1 MLARRTRLS
10 LHDGCSIDLPR
21 LVPAFTSKGFPF
33 FPPGTEK
40 RSEVTHALE
49 LTGTLL
55 EDSFLISAYDL
66 HHRHLIKPHRFFK
79 NTEVLFV
86 DSGGYEMG
94 LEFDSTEPKRESHN
108 PKPFSATDYQ
118 RVLRR
123 FPQNL
128 PIVITNLDWKTSS
141 ANSIEDQI
149 LAAQELFHQ
158 FPQFTSDF
166 ILKPRKTKRGEKKGE
181 LRKELPLTELL
192 AEVSKLRAFDIIG
205 VTEKEIGKNLLARL
219 KNLARLR
226 VALDREG
233 VDAPIH
239 VWGGLD
245 PVITPL
251 YFFAG
256 AEIFDGVSWLRYA
269 YRNGIAVYR
278 DCSEVLNFSIE
289 TSFDHV
295 RFKAM
300 VENLS
305 VLRRLTSSLRSFV
318 DSKGQSFSMFEWN
331 QEALQRA
338 YAVLSTQIP
347 ELKGAN

>member
-1 MLARRTRLS
+1 MLARRTKLS
-10 LHDGCSIDLPR
+10 LRNGCGIDLPR
-21 LVPAFTSKGFPF
+21 LVPAFTSKGFSF
-33 FPPGTEK
+33 FEAGRK
-40 RSEVTHALE
+40 QRSEVTNALE

-55 EDSFLISAYDL
+55 EDSFLVSAYDL
-66 HHRHLIKPHRFFK
+66 HHGHLDRPRRFFK

-86 DSGGYEMG
+86 DSGGYEVGMD
-94 LEFDSTEPKRESHN
+94 FDSTEPKRELHA
-108 PKPFSATDYQ
+108 PKPFSTEDYR
-118 RVLRR
+118 RVLRHL
-123 FPQNL
+123 PQNL
-128 PIVITNLDWKTSS
+128 PIVITNLDWATSS
-141 ANSIEDQI
+141 GNSIEDQI

-158 FPQFTSDF
+158 FPHFTSDF
-166 ILKPRKTKRGEKKGE
+166 ILKPTKTKKGE
-181 LRKELPLTELL
+181 SRKELLL
-192 AEVSKLRAFDIIG
+192 AEVLAEVPKLRAFDIIG
-205 VTEKEIGKNLLARL
+205 VTEKELGKNLLARL

-226 VALDREG
+226 AALDREG

-245 PVITPL
+245 PVMTPL

-278 DCSEVLNFSIE
+278 DCSGILDFGIE

-300 VENLS
+300 AENLS

-318 DSKGQSFSMFEWN
+318 DSKGRSFNMFEWN
-331 QEALQRA
+331 QKAFQRA